1 MILGV
6 GSSSGR
12 VVVAVFA
19 TLSLNSLFRC
29 ATKFFTMSKKKK
41 SRDPEPMDDG
51 GDYGMYEQKVVIQED
66 PIHGQLELT
75 DKELETDVS

>member
-1 MILGV
+1 MYLD
-6 GSSSGR
+6 R
-12 VVVAVFA
+12 
-19 TLSLNSLFRC
+19 
-29 ATKFFTMSKKKK
+29 KFFSCFEPAAVQRNCNPFSKMSKKKK

>member
-1 MILGV
+1 MWEDGRR
-6 GSSSGR
+6 SS
-12 VVVAVFA
+12 FQFPN
-19 TLSLNSLFRC
+19 LNRSEQPHLPLRNQI
-29 ATKFFTMSKKKK
+29 FTMSKKKK

>member
-1 MILGV
+1 MWEGRRGLRFLV
-6 GSSSGR
+6 LNRSDTAGS
-12 VVVAVFA
+12 VIAPNFY
-19 TLSLNSLFRC
+19 
-29 ATKFFTMSKKKK
+29 TMSKKKK

>member
-1 MILGV
+1 MILGRRSPRSR
-6 GSSSGR
+6 GLR
-12 VVVAVFA
+12 F
-19 TLSLNSLFRC
+19 LSLNSLFRC
-29 ATKFFTMSKKKK
+29 ATQIFYTMSKKKK

>member
-1 MILGV
+1 MPQI
-6 GSSSGR
+6 
-12 VVVAVFA
+12 
-19 TLSLNSLFRC
+19 
-29 ATKFFTMSKKKK
+29 FTMSKKKK

>member
-1 MILGV
+1 MWED
-6 GSSSGR
+6 GR
-12 VVVAVFA
+12 RGLRF
-19 TLSLNSLFRC
+19 LSLNRSQPVPLLPQI
-29 ATKFFTMSKKKK
+29 FTMSKKKK

>member
-1 MILGV
+1 MWEDGRR
-6 GSSSGR
+6 SS
-12 VVVAVFA
+12 FQFPN
-19 TLSLNSLFRC
+19 LNRSEHSLFRC
-29 ATKFFTMSKKKK
+29 ATKIFTMSKKKK

>member
-1 MILGV
+1 M
-6 GSSSGR
+6 
-12 VVVAVFA
+12 VVRRLRTFESWLANP
-19 TLSLNSLFRC
+19 LSLNRAGSV
-29 ATKFFTMSKKKK
+29 AQPKFYTMSKKKK